1 MKWRWIKSR
10 WFLFVY
16 LPLYVVTWIGSIGY
30 PPHFQKMVNQMHQ
43 QAIVHEQE
51 RLRKFTEA
59 GFEYEPRFIYE
70 SPGCNTGY
78 SIAIAPGV
86 VLANSSYVMAPLWG
100 KGGTKIVLWYGWG
113 YAEFT
118 LWGWIS

>member
-1 MKWRWIKSR
+1 MKSR

-16 LPLYVVTWIGSIGY
+16 LPLYVVTWIGAIGY
-30 PPHFQKMVNQMHQ
+30 PSHFQKRVEEMHQ
-43 QAIVHEQE
+43 QAIVQQQEQS
-51 RLRKFTEA
+51 RKFAEA
-59 GFEYEPRFIYE
+59 GFEYEQIPIFE
-70 SPGCNTGY
+70 SPGCDTDY

-86 VLANSSYVMAPLWG
+86 LLANSSYWIAPLWG

-118 LWGWIS
+118 LCGWIS